1 MNAPSSQSESLKFEG
16 DNRGKG
22 KVYLRCSSC
31 RSHFAVDPID
41 VIGPSMIN
49 GIPPHID
56 PIFIEKESISFHS
69 IWWVSLWWNGYIA
82 FLLVLSCLVVLFI
95 L

>member
-1 MNAPSSQSESLKFEG
+1 MNTPSSQSENMEIEG
-16 DNRGKG
+16 DNRERG

-31 RSHFAVDPID
+31 VSSFAVDPID
-41 VIGPSMIN
+41 IIGPAIIN

-56 PIFIEKESISFHS
+56 PVSIEKESMSSHF

-82 FLLVLSCLVVLFI
+82 FLLVLLFLVGLFM